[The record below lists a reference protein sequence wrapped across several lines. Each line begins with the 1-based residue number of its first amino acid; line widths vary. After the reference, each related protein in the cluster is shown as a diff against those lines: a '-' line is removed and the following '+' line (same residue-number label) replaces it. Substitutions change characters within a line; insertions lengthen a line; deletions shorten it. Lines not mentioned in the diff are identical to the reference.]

1 MGTLPIDRIIRS
13 SRKTIALEITRD
25 ARLIVRAP
33 MRMPVP
39 AIWDVVLEKRE
50 WIEKKLAEAALRPQ
64 VPEPEF
70 VTGDEFLFLGLP
82 RRLEVREDCE
92 IPAIEGN
99 RIVIPA
105 GSRKGREAHLKAWF
119 RSEAD
124 RIIPARSAV
133 FSEITGL
140 VPASVR
146 ITDASHRWGSCSSE
160 RRINFSWRLVMAPA
174 HVIDY
179 VVVHEIV
186 HLQHHNHSKQFWDRV
201 GDFVPEYK
209 KHRKWLIDHQRI
221 LLGWGQ

>member
-33 MRMPVP
+33 MRTPVP
-39 AIWDVVLEKRE
+39 AIWDVVREKRK
-50 WIEKKLAEAALRPQ
+50 WIEKKLAEAALRPA
-64 VPEPEF
+64 VPEPGF

-82 RRLEVREDCE
+82 RRLEVREDCGVA
-92 IPAIEGN
+92 AIEGN
-99 RIVIPA
+99 RIIIPC
-105 GSRKGREAHLKAWF
+105 GSPVEREAALKEWY
-119 RSEAD
+119 RREAE
-124 RIIPARSAV
+124 RIIPARATL
-133 FSEITGL
+133 FADITGL

-146 ITDASHRWGSCSSE
+146 ITDAAHRWGSCSSE

-174 HVIDY
+174 HAIDY

-186 HLQHHNHSKQFWDRV
+186 HLQHHNHSKKFWDRV

-209 KHRKWLIDHQRI
+209 KHRKWLIDHQRV